1 MIYCDNLECESIDEP
16 IERISDYR
24 ILDGS
29 VICVGCAELAEDEL
43 DERSLSLKDKY
54 PDYGYDQ
61 LRAMIENEDRSL
73 ES

>member
-43 DERSLSLKDKY
+43 DESEYST
-54 PDYGYDQ
+54 
-61 LRAMIENEDRSL
+61 
-73 ES
+73 ESTEGFELDGFGAH